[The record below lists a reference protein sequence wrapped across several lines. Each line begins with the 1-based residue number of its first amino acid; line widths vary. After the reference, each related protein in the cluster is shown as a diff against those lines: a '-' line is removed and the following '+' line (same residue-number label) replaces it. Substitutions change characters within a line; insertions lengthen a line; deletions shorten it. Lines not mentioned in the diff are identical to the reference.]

1 MIGTS
6 AEMLLFFTY
15 SHETAAR
22 LGVTMHRLIRIR
34 ERVSH
39 NNYSEDALVEMLS
52 KLECKCIRPR
62 VVIPAIVR
70 DQTGR
75 LFDEHTFVRLFL
87 KQELADKY
95 GMDFVAMKKVNN
107 RGDFIDHALFQ
118 HLLHSKRASVAV
130 PRTTLPSVWS
140 YEPVTHMI
148 DDDEI
153 VNIHRMLH
161 YNGETF

>member
-15 SHETAAR
+15 SHEAAAR
-22 LGVTMHRLIRIR
+22 LGVTFSRLTRIR

-52 KLECKCIRPR
+52 KLDCKCIRPR
-62 VVIPAIVR
+62 VVMPAVVR
-70 DQTGR
+70 DQNGHI
-75 LFDEHTFVRLFL
+75 FDEHTFVRLFL

-95 GMDFVAMKKVNN
+95 GADFAALKKVNN
-107 RGDFIDHALFQ
+107 RGDSIDSAMFK
-118 HLLHSKRASVAV
+118 HLLHSKRASVVA
-130 PRTTLPSVWS
+130 PRMVLPSVWS